1 MHCNLTIAF
10 WKPQNCFIELCYS
23 KQWGFSHLL
32 NQYKS
37 PILSPPFSDSKT
49 MGTYAK
55 TMILLL
61 LVLYLVPFIAEVKGL
76 DAGATSA
83 VSGINEDMVEVKMR
97 KLKLDVDIEKD
108 YTPVIPNPKHEPPP
122 RGKPGTSAVS
132 GGGGS

>member
-1 MHCNLTIAF
+1 
-10 WKPQNCFIELCYS
+10 
-23 KQWGFSHLL
+23 
-32 NQYKS
+32 
-37 PILSPPFSDSKT
+37 

-61 LVLYLVPFIAEVKGL
+61 LVLYLVPFIAKVKGL

-83 VSGINEDMVEVKMR
+83 DSGINEDMVEVKMR
-97 KLKLDVDIEKD
+97 KLKLDVDIVKD

-122 RGKPGTSAVS
+122 RGKPGTSAGS

>member
-1 MHCNLTIAF
+1 
-10 WKPQNCFIELCYS
+10 
-23 KQWGFSHLL
+23 
-32 NQYKS
+32 
-37 PILSPPFSDSKT
+37 

-61 LVLYLVPFIAEVKGL
+61 VLYLVPFIAKVEGL

-83 VSGINEDMVEVKMR
+83 DSGINEDMVEVKMR
-97 KLKLDVDIEKD
+97 KLKLDVDIVKD

-122 RGKPGTSAVS
+122 RGKPGILARS